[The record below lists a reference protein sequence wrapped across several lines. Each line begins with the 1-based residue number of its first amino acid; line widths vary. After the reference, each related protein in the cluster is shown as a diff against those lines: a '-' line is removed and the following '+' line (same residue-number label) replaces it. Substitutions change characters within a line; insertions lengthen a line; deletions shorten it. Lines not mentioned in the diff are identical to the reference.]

1 MSACRRR
8 SADGAARDARAARL
22 PSAPVPLLEIKQ
34 RPLRG
39 APCLAL
45 AGELDIAE
53 VPRLEHALDG
63 AIADS
68 AGAFVVDLSELG
80 FLDSSGIRLLLRARA
95 LLGRD
100 ERSLLLVCPHGP
112 VRKAIELTGVSDLF
126 AIYASRDDAARALVP
141 VENSGSTSRSSTW
154 KNSS

>member
-1 MSACRRR
+1 MPLGRARR
-8 SADGAARDARAARL
+8 GPTVAA
-22 PSAPVPLLEIKQ
+22 VPLLEINH
-34 RPLRG
+34 RSLRG

-68 AGAFVVDLSELG
+68 AGAFVVDLTELE

-95 LLGRD
+95 LLGRED
-100 ERSLLLVCPHGP
+100 RSLALVCPHGP

-126 AIYASRDDAARALVP
+126 AIYATPDDAAAALVP
-141 VENSGSTSRSSTW
+141 LENCGSTSRSSTS

>member
-1 MSACRRR
+1 
-8 SADGAARDARAARL
+8 
-22 PSAPVPLLEIKQ
+22 VPLLEINH
-34 RPLRG
+34 RALRG

-63 AIADS
+63 AIGDS
-68 AGAFVVDLSELG
+68 VGAFVVDLTDLE

-95 LLGRD
+95 LLGRED
-100 ERSLLLVCPHGP
+100 RSLVLVCPHGP

-126 AIYASRDDAARALVP
+126 AIYARPDDAAAALVP
-141 VENSGSTSRSSTW
+141 LENCGSTSRSSTS

>member
-1 MSACRRR
+1 M
-8 SADGAARDARAARL
+8 
-22 PSAPVPLLEIKQ
+22 PLLEIKQ

-68 AGAFVVDLSELG
+68 AGAFVVDLGELE
-80 FLDSSGIRLLLRARA
+80 FLDSSGIRVLLRARA
-95 LLGRD
+95 LLGRED
-100 ERSLLLVCPHGP
+100 RTLVLVCPHGP
-112 VRKAIELTGVSDLF
+112 VRRAIELTGVSDLF
-126 AIYASRDDAARALVP
+126 TTYPTRDAAAAALVP
-141 VENSGSTSRSSTW
+141 LENCGSTSRSSSS

>member
-1 MSACRRR
+1 MPTSEPRRR
-8 SADGAARDARAARL
+8 PRERACSA
-22 PSAPVPLLEIKQ
+22 PTFAPVPLLEIKQ

-53 VPRLEHALDG
+53 VPPLEHALDG
-63 AIADS
+63 AIAAS
-68 AGAFVVDLSELG
+68 AGAFVVDLTELE

-95 LLGRD
+95 LLGRE
-100 ERSLLLVCPHGP
+100 ERALVLVCPHGP

-126 AIYASRDDAARALVP
+126 AIYATRDDAAAALVP
-141 VENSGSTSRSSTW
+141 LENCDSTSRSSSS

>member
-1 MSACRRR
+1 MRVRRR
-8 SADGAARDARAARL
+8 TLRA
-22 PSAPVPLLEIKQ
+22 VPLLQITE
-34 RPLRG
+34 RPLGG

-68 AGAFVVDLSELG
+68 VGAFVVDLSELE

-100 ERSLLLVCPHGP
+100 DRSLVLVCPHGP

-126 AIYASRDDAARALVP
+126 AIYAMRDDAAAALVP
-141 VENSGSTSRSSTW
+141 EKCGSTSRSSTS

>member
-1 MSACRRR
+1 MH
-8 SADGAARDARAARL
+8 
-22 PSAPVPLLEIKQ
+22 LLEIRR

-39 APCLAL
+39 APCVAL

-53 VPRLEHALDG
+53 VPRLEQALDG

-68 AGAFVVDLSELG
+68 AGAFAVDLSELE

-95 LLGRD
+95 LLGRED
-100 ERSLLLVCPHGP
+100 RTLLLICPHGP

-126 AIYASRDDAARALVP
+126 AIYPSRDAAAAALVP
-141 VENSGSTSRSSTW
+141 LESSGTTSRSSTS
-154 KNSS
+154 KNSF